1 MKIPVRWGKRKLGPM
16 GVFVM
21 VIAVAVM
28 VSLVPAW
35 ASSGGSE
42 HGTEGAVA
50 HGGEGGAAHG
60 GEGGGAHGGG
70 HGAMSKPWNK
80 KDTAKVLNFAVLAIG
95 LFLLL
100 RKPVSQALS
109 GRIKGIKEELEDLE
123 NRKVQ
128 VEKQLADYNTKL
140 AQLDK
145 EAEGVVAEYIR
156 QGEEAKARILKEAE
170 SAAEKLKEQAQKNI
184 QNEFNQAKQR
194 LQAEIVEKALAKA
207 EQLIKDRISADDQD
221 RLVDEYLEKVVA

>member
-1 MKIPVRWGKRKLGPM
+1 MKIPVRWGKRKLGPL

-21 VIAVAVM
+21 VIAVAAM

-35 ASSGGSE
+35 ASSGGGE
-42 HGTEGAVA
+42 PGAEGV
-50 HGGEGGAAHG
+50 AAHS
-60 GEGGGAHGGG
+60 GEGGGE
-70 HGAMSKPWNK
+70 HGAMSKPWEVT
-80 KDTAKVLNFAVLAIG
+80 DTAKALNFAVLAVG

-109 GRIKGIKEELEDLE
+109 DRIKGIKEELEDLE
-123 NRKVQ
+123 SRKVQ

-145 EAEGVVAEYIR
+145 EAEQVVAEYVR
-156 QGEEAKARILKEAE
+156 QGEDAKARILKEAE

-184 QNEFNQAKQR
+184 QYEFNQAKQS

-207 EQLIKDRISADDQD
+207 EQVIKDRISSEDQD

>member
-16 GVFVM
+16 GVLIM
-21 VIAVAVM
+21 VVTVAVL

-35 ASSGGSE
+35 ASSGGGE

-50 HGGEGGAAHG
+50 HGSEGDAAHG

-70 HGAMSKPWNK
+70 HGAMSKPWQK
-80 KDTAKVLNFAVLAIG
+80 TDTAKVLNFVVLAAG

-109 GRIKGIKEELEDLE
+109 DRIKGIKEELEDLE
-123 NRKVQ
+123 SRKAQ
-128 VEKQLADYNTKL
+128 VEKQLSEYNTKL

-145 EAEGVVAEYIR
+145 EAEQVVAEYIR
-156 QGEEAKARILKEAE
+156 QGEDAKARILKEAE
-170 SAAEKLKEQAQKNI
+170 TAADKLREQAQKNI
-184 QNEFNQAKQR
+184 QNEFNQAKQS
-194 LQAEIVEKALAKA
+194 LQADIVEKALAKA
-207 EQLIKDRISADDQD
+207 EQLIKDRISAEDQD

>member
-1 MKIPVRWGKRKLGPM
+1 MKIPVRWGKRKLGPL
-16 GVFVM
+16 GVLVM
-21 VIAVAVM
+21 VIAVVAM

-35 ASSGGSE
+35 ASSGGGE
-42 HGTEGAVA
+42 HGAEGAVA
-50 HGGEGGAAHG
+50 QGGEAGAAHG
-60 GEGGGAHGGG
+60 GEAGAHGGG
-70 HGAMSKPWNK
+70 HGAQSTPWGE
-80 KDTAKVLNFAVLAIG
+80 KDTAKVLNFAVLAVG

-109 GRIKGIKEELEDLE
+109 DRIKGIKEELEDLE
-123 NRKVQ
+123 SRKVQ

-140 AQLDK
+140 AELDK
-145 EAEGVVAEYIR
+145 EAEQVVAEYVR
-156 QGEEAKARILKEAE
+156 QGEEAKVRILKEAE

-184 QNEFNQAKQR
+184 QNEFNQAKQS

-207 EQLIKDRISADDQD
+207 EELIKDRISAEDQD

>member
-1 MKIPVRWGKRKLGPM
+1 
-16 GVFVM
+16 M
-21 VIAVAVM
+21 VIAVVAM

-35 ASSGGSE
+35 ASSGGGE
-42 HGTEGAVA
+42 HGAEGAVA
-50 HGGEGGAAHG
+50 QGGEAGAAHG
-60 GEGGGAHGGG
+60 GEAGAHGGG
-70 HGAMSKPWNK
+70 HGAQSTPWGE
-80 KDTAKVLNFAVLAIG
+80 KDTAKVLNFAVLAVG

-109 GRIKGIKEELEDLE
+109 DRIKGIKEELEDLE
-123 NRKVQ
+123 SRKVQ

-140 AQLDK
+140 AELDK
-145 EAEGVVAEYIR
+145 EAEQVVAEYVR
-156 QGEEAKARILKEAE
+156 QGEEAKVRILKEAE

-184 QNEFNQAKQR
+184 QNEFNQAKQS

-207 EQLIKDRISADDQD
+207 EELIKDRISAEDQD

>member
-1 MKIPVRWGKRKLGPM
+1 MKIPVRWGRRKLGPM
-16 GVFVM
+16 GILVV
-21 VIAVAVM
+21 VIAVAM
-28 VSLVPAW
+28 LVSLVPAW
-35 ASSGGSE
+35 ASSGGGE
-42 HGTEGAVA
+42 HGAGAESVD
-50 HGGEGGAAHG
+50 AHG

-70 HGAMSKPWNK
+70 HGAASKPWQET
-80 KDTAKVLNFAVLAIG
+80 DTAKVLNFAVLAVG

-100 RKPVSQALS
+100 RKPVSQALD

-123 NRKVQ
+123 SRKVQ

-145 EAEGVVAEYIR
+145 EAEQVVAEYVR

-184 QNEFNQAKQR
+184 HYEFNQAKQS

-207 EQLIKDRISADDQD
+207 EQLITDRISADDQD

>member
-1 MKIPVRWGKRKLGPM
+1 MKIPVRWERCNLGSL

-21 VIAVAVM
+21 VIAVAMLVIQ
-28 VSLVPAW
+28 VPAW
-35 ASSGGSE
+35 ASSGTGE
-42 HGTEGAVA
+42 HSVESSGA
-50 HGGEGGAAHG
+50 HGGEG
-60 GEGGGAHGGG
+60 GEGGGAHGGE
-70 HGAMSKPWNK
+70 HGAMSKPWQET
-80 KDTAKVLNFAVLAIG
+80 DTAKVLNFSVLAIG

-109 GRIKGIKEELEDLE
+109 DRIKGIKEELEDLE
-123 NRKVQ
+123 SRKVE

-140 AQLDK
+140 AELDK
-145 EAEGVVAEYIR
+145 EAEQVVSEYIR
-156 QGEEAKARILKEAE
+156 QGEEAKSRILKEAE

-184 QNEFNQAKQR
+184 QNEFNQAKHS

-207 EQLIKDRISADDQD
+207 EELIKDRISAEDQD

>member
-1 MKIPVRWGKRKLGPM
+1 MKIPVLWEKRKLGPL
-16 GVFVM
+16 GVFVV

-28 VSLVPAW
+28 VSMVPAW
-35 ASSGGSE
+35 AASGGGE
-42 HGTEGAVA
+42 HGAEGAVA
-50 HGGEGGAAHG
+50 QGGEGGTAHG

-70 HGAMSKPWNK
+70 HGATSTPWGA
-80 KDTAKVLNFAVLAIG
+80 KDTAKVLNFGVLAVG

-109 GRIKGIKEELEDLE
+109 DRIKGIKEELEDLE
-123 NRKVQ
+123 GRKVQ

-145 EAEGVVAEYIR
+145 EAEQVVAEYVR

-170 SAAEKLKEQAQKNI
+170 SAAEKLKDQAQKNI
-184 QNEFNQAKQR
+184 QNEFNQAKQS

-207 EQLIKDRISADDQD
+207 EELIKDRISAEDQD